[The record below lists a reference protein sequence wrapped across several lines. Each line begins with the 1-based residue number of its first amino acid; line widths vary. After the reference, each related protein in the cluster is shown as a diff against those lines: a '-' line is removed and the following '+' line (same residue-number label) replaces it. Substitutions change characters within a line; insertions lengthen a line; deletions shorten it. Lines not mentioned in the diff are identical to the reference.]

1 MRHWVLCA
9 AGLLASGCQEADSP
23 EQLAA
28 QAELEAAR
36 AASEA
41 ARTSA
46 LAAHQGVPLAQAHV
60 EGAVLGYIRWQGGLI
75 TLQASPRGPRF
86 SVTSRDQILLASGLS
101 QEELTQ
107 RFPETE
113 HLVRS
118 ALASGGLDARLDHRV
133 VDEAQEHRQ
142 RHF

>member
-36 AASEA
+36 TAAEA
-41 ARTSA
+41 ARASA
-46 LAAHQGVPLAQAHV
+46 LAARQGVPLAQTHTD
-60 EGAVLGYIRWQGGLI
+60 GAVLGHIRWQGGLI
-75 TLQASPRGPRF
+75 TLRSSPRGPRF
-86 SVTSRDQILLASGLS
+86 SVTSRDDVLLASGLS
-101 QEELTQ
+101 REELTE
-107 RFPETE
+107 RFPEAE
-113 HLVRS
+113 RLVHS